1 MERVERRQ
9 GSLLDETS
17 SATMPVAN
25 VVQKMEQIQKH
36 LQQISLTE
44 DDTHQEVLAK
54 PEETKDMASED
65 PSSFQVNN
73 YIII

>member
-1 MERVERRQ
+1 MERVEKCK

-17 SATMPVAN
+17 SANIPVAN

-44 DDTHQEVLAK
+44 DDTHQEVLEA
-54 PEETKDMASED
+54 KDMASED

-73 YIII
+73 YIIIQL